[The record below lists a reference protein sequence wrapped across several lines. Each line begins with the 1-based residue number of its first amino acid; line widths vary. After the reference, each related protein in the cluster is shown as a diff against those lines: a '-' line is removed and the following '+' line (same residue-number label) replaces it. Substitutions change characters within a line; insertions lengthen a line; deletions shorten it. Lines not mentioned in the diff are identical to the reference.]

1 MGKDNKL
8 QLIYL
13 SSTPGKLKTIV
24 DLRSKFCPSGQSDH
38 FAQYELIRLGE
49 DLYIKSKTSWIESS
63 ITPCHFF
70 IEIKTKQNKVLLVI
84 VELHLFWIIF
94 FEKKVLLRVD
104 GQ

>member
-1 MGKDNKL
+1 MDIN
-8 QLIYL
+8 
-13 SSTPGKLKTIV
+13 SC
-24 DLRSKFCPSGQSDH
+24 KFCPSGQSDH

>member
-38 FAQYELIRLGE
+38 FAQYELR
-49 DLYIKSKTSWIESS
+49 
-63 ITPCHFF
+63 
-70 IEIKTKQNKVLLVI
+70 IKTKLKRALDERVVQTEYRREDYLLYS
-84 VELHLFWIIF
+84 
-94 FEKKVLLRVD
+94 
-104 GQ
+104 GG